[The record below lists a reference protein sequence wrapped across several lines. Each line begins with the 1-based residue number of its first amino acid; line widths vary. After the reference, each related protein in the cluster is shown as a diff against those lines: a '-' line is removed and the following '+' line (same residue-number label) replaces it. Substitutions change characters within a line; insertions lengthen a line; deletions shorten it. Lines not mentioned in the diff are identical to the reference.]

1 MPRTKL
7 TLIAIVL
14 SLSVACALGA
24 RRAASPSPSQQPPNG
39 PGPSAAPAPVPREY
53 QAVYDWLES
62 AIAEYR
68 VEHAACQDSGAPGGP
83 SFGAELLPA
92 NGNRGAALLDPTTID
107 VIRLYLDSLQ
117 NIGVQGVTVQIPV
130 PLLSA
135 DFPSSEEY
143 LDFYRQLGE
152 EVRRRDLSLLVEA
165 GAVFPD
171 PQFSGVN
178 FDFSGFTPTTYYEER
193 TRELALI
200 AAEVRP
206 DYLSFGEE
214 PSTERMITG
223 LPITAGDYESFLS
236 NTLQAIGESESLLG
250 AGTGTWEDPAYY
262 EALRGVPGLDFIDL
276 HVYPLRSERADF
288 FARTAEIGRE
298 ATANGQRVLIGETW
312 LYKVLPSELGRVPY
326 QEAYA
331 RDPFSFWAPL
341 DSEYL
346 RAVGCIAREGD
357 FEYVSF
363 FWSGLFFSYL
373 DYDETPRDLTPVE
386 LVQATNRAV
395 LAELLAGGLSPTG
408 SAYQELLQDLGSG
421 KAP

>member
-1 MPRTKL
+1 MR
-7 TLIAIVL
+7 TLILGVL
-14 SLSVACALGA
+14 VPLSVACVLGA
-24 RRAASPSPSQQPPNG
+24 RRAASPSSTPQPPTG
-39 PGPSAAPAPVPREY
+39 PEATAAPAPVPGEY

-62 AIAEYR
+62 AIAQYR
-68 VEHAACQDSGAPGGP
+68 VEHAACQDVGAPGGP

-92 NGNRGAALLDPTTID
+92 NGNRGAGLLDPNALD
-107 VIRLYLDSLQ
+107 GVRLYLDALQ
-117 NIGVQGVTVQIPV
+117 DIGVQGVTVQIPV

-135 DFPSSEEY
+135 DFPRSGQY
-143 LDFYRQLGE
+143 LDFYRQLGD
-152 EVRRRDLSLLVEA
+152 EVRRRDLKLLIEA

-171 PQFSGVN
+171 PQFSAVN

-200 AAEVRP
+200 AAEVAP

-223 LPITAGDYESFLS
+223 LPITASDYETFLRNS
-236 NTLQAIGESESLLG
+236 LQAVGESESLLG
-250 AGTGTWEDPAYY
+250 AGTGTWEDPAFHQ
-262 EALRGVPGLDFIDL
+262 ALRDVPGLDFIDL
-276 HVYPLRSERADF
+276 HVYPLQGERADF
-288 FARTAEIGRE
+288 FERAAEIGRE
-298 ATANGQRVLIGETW
+298 ARASGQRVLIGETW
-312 LYKVLPSELGRVPY
+312 LYKALPSELGDLPY
-326 QEAYA
+326 QEVYR

-346 RAVGCIAREGD
+346 RAVGCMAREGD

-363 FWSGLFFSYL
+363 FWSGFFFSYL

-386 LVQATNRAV
+386 LVQAANRAI

-408 SAYQELLQDLGSG
+408 AAYQELLQDLASG
-421 KAP
+421 QVP